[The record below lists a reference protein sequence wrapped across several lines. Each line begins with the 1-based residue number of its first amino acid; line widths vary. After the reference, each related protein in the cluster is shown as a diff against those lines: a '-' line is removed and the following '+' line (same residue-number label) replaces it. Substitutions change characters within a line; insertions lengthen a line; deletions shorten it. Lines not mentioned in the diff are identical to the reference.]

1 MSDGVVSRSF
11 LLDFDVPR
19 PAGRLAVT
27 FLPEAGGAPPC
38 EFQIDLERKRAG
50 FARVAPGGFAAAQ
63 KTLREGGAPHQVG
76 DYAVENLLGTGGP
89 FSVRLI
95 VKGDDKTGG
104 SLIDAEIAGRR
115 TLISH
120 RPDLFVSRVAF
131 RTDGVELAKVRIADL
146 VPQS

>member
-1 MSDGVVSRSF
+1 MKTAVET
-11 LLDFDVPR
+11 
-19 PAGRLAVT
+19 AHATGRKVAAHAHGTQGIKDAV
-27 FLPEAGGAPPC
+27 
-38 EFQIDLERKRAG
+38 RAG
-50 FARVAPGGFAAAQ
+50 VDSI
-63 KTLREGGAPHQVG
+63 EH
-76 DYAVENLLGTGGP
+76 
-89 FSVRLI
+89 
-95 VKGDDKTGG
+95 G